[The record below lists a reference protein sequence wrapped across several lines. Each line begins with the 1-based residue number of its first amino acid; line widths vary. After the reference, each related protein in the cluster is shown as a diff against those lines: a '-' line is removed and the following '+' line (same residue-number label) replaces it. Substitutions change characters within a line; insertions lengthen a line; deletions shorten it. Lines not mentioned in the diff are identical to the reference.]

1 MANWAKASS
10 SAACGVLLGVFL
22 GRETGK
28 FAAGYYG
35 LIWFDM
41 VFIGTAIYLVFFF

>member
-10 SAACGVLLGVFL
+10 SAACGVLLGVFM
-22 GRETGK
+22 GRETGE

-35 LIWFDM
+35 FYM
-41 VFIGTAIYLVFFF
+41 VFRMFLLWIIMVFCG